1 MADNA
6 PCTAKTPE
14 PNSIAGE
21 ESEEFPNGNSLVD
34 IETCEKPKKGIDAI
48 SITKK
53 QTTTTITTIATVAL
67 ATTTT
72 TTTSTPIVDDSS
84 NDISF
89 RKWAMAEREK
99 RNQVLQQVSYQQSKQ
114 EREQNEIF
122 PKIKTTTQRNFDSD
136 KECNKTNKKKVS
148 TFHSG
153 NQLLSGYLYGGF
165 GELCFYVFMRSLLIF
180 VCFVIN

>member
-1 MADNA
+1 MKISQIQMADNA
-6 PCTAKTPE
+6 PSTAKTPE
-14 PNSIAGE
+14 PSSIDDE
-21 ESEEFPNGNSLVD
+21 ESELPNGNSLVD

-53 QTTTTITTIATVAL
+53 VTTTTNTITTVATVTL
-67 ATTTT
+67 ATSTT

-84 NDISF
+84 NDVSF
-89 RKWAMAEREK
+89 RKWALAEREK

-122 PKIKTTTQRNFDSD
+122 PKIKTTTTAQRNFDGD
-136 KECNKTNKKKVS
+136 KVRNKKSKKKVS
-148 TFHSG
+148 MFHSG

-165 GELCFYVFMRSLLIF
+165 GELWS
-180 VCFVIN
+180 

>member
-6 PCTAKTPE
+6 PCTAKTPD
-14 PNSIAGE
+14 PNSIAEE

-34 IETCEKPKKGIDAI
+34 IETSEKPKKGIEAI

-53 QTTTTITTIATVAL
+53 VTTTTTTITTIATVA
-67 ATTTT
+67 TTTP
-72 TTTSTPIVDDSS
+72 TTSTPVIDDTS

-89 RKWAMAEREK
+89 RKWALAEREK

-122 PKIKTTTQRNFDSD
+122 PKIKTTTTVQRNFDGD
-136 KECNKTNKKKVS
+136 KDCNKMNKKKLS
-148 TFHSG
+148 TFHSD

-165 GELCFYVFMRSLLIF
+165 GKLCIFML
-180 VCFVIN
+180 

>member
-1 MADNA
+1 MKISQIQMADNA

-14 PNSIAGE
+14 PNSIADE

-34 IETCEKPKKGIDAI
+34 IETCEKPKKVIDAI
-48 SITKK
+48 AITKK
-53 QTTTTITTIATVAL
+53 QTTIATVAL

-122 PKIKTTTQRNFDSD
+122 PKIKTTTTAQRNFVGD
-136 KECNKTNKKKVS
+136 KECDKMNKKKVS

-165 GELCFYVFMRSLLIF
+165 GEL
-180 VCFVIN
+180 